1 MRRNIKL
8 GTVAAAVILVAI
20 IESQAQTPLP
30 HSFGSITALSDQTIS
45 LTLTGRVAS
54 ALRPYFDIYP
64 IEVSSDLV
72 TWIPLA
78 TLVRTNAS
86 TNALIHIDSEA
97 VAFSARFYRT
107 FANQLVTPL
116 AKPSGPYAVGRV
128 SRLMTDPS
136 RTNRYN
142 IKTNSSFMLTIWYPA
157 QDPAGVLPDRYLEPQ
172 MLNYI
177 SEPENAAQMFAF
189 SISNAAMRT
198 NEAAY
203 PVAVYS
209 HGWGSFRRRNTEMAQ
224 ELASHGY
231 IVAAMDHIDSFLSVF
246 PDGRLVEGIDSSLPY
261 TEEVATRTLP
271 DRVTDIIVVLDELT
285 RLNQDGSMFAGRMD
299 LARVG
304 GFAHSAGVATIA
316 EAARVDER
324 IKALVLYEGYLQG
337 AVDTIH
343 PTFVDLRPLAL
354 ANATSRRAAEAIR
367 ACSLSF
373 FNKYLKGEDDHL
385 LDNPTNR
392 FPVIFNYL
400 KK

>member
-1 MRRNIKL
+1 
-8 GTVAAAVILVAI
+8 
-20 IESQAQTPLP
+20 
-30 HSFGSITALSDQTIS
+30 
-45 LTLTGRVAS
+45 
-54 ALRPYFDIYP
+54 
-64 IEVSSDLV
+64 
-72 TWIPLA
+72 
-78 TLVRTNAS
+78 
-86 TNALIHIDSEA
+86 
-97 VAFSARFYRT
+97 
-107 FANQLVTPL
+107 
-116 AKPSGPYAVGRV
+116 
-128 SRLMTDPS
+128 
-136 RTNRYN
+136 
-142 IKTNSSFMLTIWYPA
+142 
-157 QDPAGVLPDRYLEPQ
+157 
-172 MLNYI
+172 
-177 SEPENAAQMFAF
+177 
-189 SISNAAMRT
+189 
-198 NEAAY
+198 
-203 PVAVYS
+203 
-209 HGWGSFRRRNTEMAQ
+209 MAQ

-337 AVDTIH
+337 AVELRNVGLQKPCLVMHKANTSDSTLFNKALADAYWCQVRDTIH